1 MDFIFKV
8 QRTENI
14 TFMSVYYISALLS
27 SEYLNYYLILLLG
40 IIFFLS
46 LSLTPDFFLFLRM
59 FFELQP
65 CAHN

>member
-14 TFMSVYYISALLS
+14 TFLSVYYISALLS

-40 IIFFLS
+40 IIFFSLS
-46 LSLTPDFFLFLRM
+46 LSLDFFLFLRM